1 MLKKTRGIVLKNTK
15 YSETSVIS
23 KIYTEEFGLI
33 SYLVNGVR
41 SKSAKIK
48 PSHLQPLNLLELEVY
63 SQQNKNLQRI
73 KELQCTPTLHNL
85 PYDVVK
91 SSVGMFML
99 EVVGKSV
106 VEEET
111 NKTLFNFLFNSI
123 QILDLE
129 TESIS
134 NFPHYFLVQFSKYM
148 GFYPK
153 DDYSEATPFFN
164 LNSGEFTAHE
174 SEFAFML
181 KPPFSQYLHQLRDS
195 NFNNL
200 NTVKVPAAQRAEL
213 LRELVHYFEI
223 HALTP
228 GKIGSHKIL
237 ADVLKD

>member
-23 KIYTEEFGLI
+23 KIYTEELGLI
-33 SYLVNGVR
+33 SYLINGVR

-63 SQQNKNLQRI
+63 DQQNKNLQRI
-73 KELQCTPTLHNL
+73 KELQCTPSLHNI
-85 PYDVVK
+85 PYNVVK

-99 EVVGKSV
+99 EVVSKSV

-111 NKTLFNFLFNSI
+111 NKNLFNFLFNSI

-129 TESIS
+129 TDNIS
-134 NFPHYFLVQFSKYM
+134 NFPHYFLIQFSKYM

-153 DDYSEATPFFN
+153 DDFSEATPYFN
-164 LNSGEFTAHE
+164 MNSGEFTATP
-174 SEFAFML
+174 SEIAFML
-181 KPPFSQYLHQLRDS
+181 SPPYSNYLYQLRDAS
-195 NFNNL
+195 FSTL
-200 NTVKVPAAQRAEL
+200 SQIAIPAQHRAEL
-213 LRELVHYFEI
+213 LKQLVHYFEI
-223 HALTP
+223 HALSP